1 MARMDV
7 GHKIPPEEY
16 QELVNKWR
24 EANPHIVAFW
34 KKVDNAAKQAIWCK
48 GEVKM
53 DQFTFRSN
61 GYDLFVR
68 LPSGRWLTYVHARV
82 DPDSNQI
89 LYAGIETNGWCDN
102 LKTYGGKLVE
112 NLVQATAR
120 DCLCGSLRAL
130 DKEGFRIIFHVHD
143 EIICEVPDV
152 NDKNEKNVYLTRHE
166 ELMKQNL
173 GTWDKGIYHPAP
185 GYTSKYY
192 LKD

>member
-34 KKVDNAAKQAIWCK
+34 KKVENAAKQAIWCK
-48 GEVKM
+48 GDVKM
-53 DQFTFRSN
+53 DQFIFRSN

-152 NDKNEKNVYLTRHE
+152 NDKNGKNVYLTRHE